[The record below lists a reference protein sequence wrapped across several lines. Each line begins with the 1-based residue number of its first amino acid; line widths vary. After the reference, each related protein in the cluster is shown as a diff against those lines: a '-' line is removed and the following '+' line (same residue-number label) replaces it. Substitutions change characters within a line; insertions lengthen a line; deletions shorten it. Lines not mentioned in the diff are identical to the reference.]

1 MKTKMRFNQVEF
13 LQNWGVWQSKGH
25 QPVHKLKI
33 FESKSNGQTLYSIG
47 LLEYENLEDVIFP
60 SESLFTNYEAAFAAI
75 GRVLDEHQ

>member
-25 QPVHKLKI
+25 QPVQKLKI

>member
-25 QPVHKLKI
+25 QPVQKLKI

-47 LLEYENLEDVIFP
+47 LLDYENLEDVIFP
-60 SESLFTNYEAAFAAI
+60 SQSLFTNYEAAFAAI

>member
-25 QPVHKLKI
+25 QPIQRLKI
-33 FESKSNGQTLYSIG
+33 YESKSNGQTLYSIG
-47 LLEYENLEDVIFP
+47 LLDYENLEDVIFP

-75 GRVLDEHQ
+75 GRALDEQE